1 MCVRM
6 NRVRHRVSVCT
17 CGQSLESF
25 RCVYMW
31 TEFGIVL
38 VCERVH

>member
-17 CGQSLESF
+17 SGQSLRPSE
-25 RCVYMW
+25 CVSVR
-31 TEFGIVL
+31 TEFGIV
-38 VCERVH
+38 